1 MLLFRVGDKLRRPPE
16 AALCIILPH
25 ILSYFPRSGKVF
37 FNCGER
43 IAEFFVK

>member
-1 MLLFRVGDKLRRPPE
+1 MLLFRVEDKLCRPPE

-37 FNCGER
+37 FGCEAVN
-43 IAEFFVK
+43 AEFFVK